1 MDAPRI
7 GVFGPGRT
15 RNGLGPFL
23 ARFFAAAGS
32 QIVAVAGRD
41 LARTSAAAEAIGKD
55 VGQSVVVANTVDELA
70 SLDLDLL
77 VICAP
82 VAAHREGLEAALRHR
97 RHCLCEKPL
106 LLPDELDEVGNY
118 VARFREQGLMLF
130 ENVQWPYVLRAFDSL
145 HPGVRSRAMQ
155 PGDPASRRDGVRI
168 AMGMAPAG
176 TGFAMVEDA
185 LPHFLS
191 LWHANWPFGPDDA
204 AREVAWACEGG
215 DDSRGT
221 LEINLGADASTAVSG
236 RLWLQQCVHQ
246 PRPAWLEL
254 EGGRADRV
262 ILDEEYNLALE
273 APAAQVEAPR
283 RVSLPDPMN
292 SLVTE
297 VVSILRR
304 GDQDAAD
311 TIADGIRHRARL
323 QHDILKRLAEQRT
336 TE

>member
-7 GVFGPGRT
+7 GLFGPGRT

-23 ARFFAAAGS
+23 ARFFAAEGS
-32 QIVAVAGRD
+32 QIVAASGRD
-41 LARTSAAAEAIGKD
+41 LARTSAAAGAIGKD
-55 VGQSVVVANTVDELA
+55 VGQTVAVANTVDELA
-70 SLDLDLL
+70 SLDIDLL
-77 VICAP
+77 VISAP
-82 VAAHREGLEAALRHR
+82 VGAHRDGLEAALRHR

-106 LLPDELDEVGNY
+106 LLPDELDEAGNY

-130 ENVQWPYVLRAFDSL
+130 ENVQWPYVLPAFDSL
-145 HPGVRSRAMQ
+145 HPGLRSRGAG
-155 PGDPASRRDGVRI
+155 PSDPAGRRVGVRI

-176 TGFAMVEDA
+176 AGFAMVEDA

-191 LWHANWPFGPDDA
+191 LWHANWPFGPDNTV
-204 AREVAWACEGG
+204 REVAWACDGG
-215 DDSRGT
+215 DASRGT
-221 LEINLGADASTAVSG
+221 LELTLGADAATAVSG

-254 EGGRADRV
+254 ARGRADRV
-262 ILDEEYNLALE
+262 ILDEHYNLALE

-283 RVSLPDPMN
+283 RVPLPDPMK